1 MPPVIKVTKEKII
14 DTAYQM
20 TRDQGF
26 EAVTARRLAKEI
38 GCSTQPIF
46 RVYPGMEALRKE
58 ISDRANQAFS
68 DRLTKELLN
77 EPQLE
82 EMLLRTGLLYI
93 HFAKEEPN
101 LFRLLFM
108 EESPEGSRFEDLL
121 HGRDLK
127 SILLKKEGKPGAVV
141 WSLMER
147 QYLFMQMWIFAHGVA
162 TMVLTKDLVL
172 EEKDIPDLLRG
183 MLNHLIR

>member
-1 MPPVIKVTKEKII
+1 MPPVIKVTQEQII
-14 DTAYQM
+14 ETAYRM
-20 TRDQGF
+20 TREQGF
-26 EAVTARRLAKEI
+26 ESVTARKLAREI

-46 RVYPGMEALRKE
+46 RAYPGMEALKKE
-58 ISDRANQAFS
+58 ISDRVNREFS
-68 DRLTKELLN
+68 EKLTRELLE

-82 EMLLRTGLLYI
+82 GMLLKSGLLYVS
-93 HFAKEEPN
+93 FAQEEPH
-101 LFRLLFM
+101 LFRMLFM

-127 SILLKKEGKPGAVV
+127 SILLKKEGRPGTPVR
-141 WSLMER
+141 SLMER

-162 TMVLTKDLVL
+162 TMVLTKDLLL
-172 EEKDIPDLLRG
+172 EEKDIPDLLKG

>member
-1 MPPVIKVTKEKII
+1 MPPVIKVTKEQII

-20 TRDQGF
+20 TREQGF
-26 EAVTARRLAKEI
+26 ECVTARKLAKEI

-46 RVYPGMEALRKE
+46 RVYPGMEALKKE
-58 ISDRANQAFS
+58 ISDRVNREFS
-68 DRLTKELLN
+68 ERLTRELLT

-82 EMLLRTGLLYI
+82 EMLLKSGLLYVN
-93 HFAKEEPN
+93 FAKEEPY
-101 LFRLLFM
+101 LFRMLFM

-127 SILLKKEGKPGAVV
+127 SILLKKEGRAGAPV

-162 TMVLTKDLVL
+162 TMMLTKDLAL
-172 EEKDIPDLLRG
+172 EERDIPDILRG